1 MLSRWSRG
9 AILPGRLRPLKVC
22 VPSWILI
29 EVQWLING
37 MFVAILQSIQRD
49 WDFMTDAECV
59 PVHVALSLMDTSTLG
74 KADREEDF
82 MHMYN
87 DIQKTLKAIVN
98 GRYSLRP
105 GKSRY

>member
-1 MLSRWSRG
+1 M
-9 AILPGRLRPLKVC
+9 KVC
-22 VPSWILI
+22 SRPEALPLAGVNRGLFTA
-29 EVQWLING
+29 V
-37 MFVAILQSIQRD
+37 LQSIQRD

-82 MHMYN
+82 LHMYN

-98 GRYSLRP
+98 GGCPL
-105 GKSRY
+105 